1 MDYLEDIAEKEYEA
15 RKLGRSRIDLIA
27 FKLGW
32 IAYQQWEEEQKEMS
46 RDYQEELNQQEAL
59 REGA

>member
-46 RDYQEELNQQEAL
+46 RDYQEELNQQQAL
-59 REGA
+59 RERA